1 MRRFTMRVPALLALL
16 VLAAAAPACKSRKP
30 VAVDTTEAGD
40 IPREVALQKLRE
52 LLPTMDY
59 TYCTLPKDSLKPSEI
74 RAWSVRSDMI
84 EIDLGKAKPLQLV
97 YRDIMDVKLELV
109 GKYYTARVYTTVQTE
124 PEKDHF
130 QFLWKNENPAKSV
143 VELLTSLKSK

>member
-1 MRRFTMRVPALLALL
+1 MRVTSLIALAFLAL
-16 VLAAAAPACKSRKP
+16 AAPACKSRKQ
-30 VAVDTTEAGD
+30 VTVDTSEAGD

-97 YRDIMDVKLELV
+97 YKDITDVKLELA
-109 GKYYTARVYTTVQTE
+109 GKFYTARVFTRVQTE

-130 QFLWKNENPAKSV
+130 QFLWRQENPAKSV
-143 VELLTSLKSK
+143 VELLISLKSK

>member
-1 MRRFTMRVPALLALL
+1 MRVTALMAL
-16 VLAAAAPACKSRKP
+16 VFLAAVAPACKSRKP
-30 VAVDTTEAGD
+30 VAVDTSEAGD
-40 IPREVALQKLRE
+40 IPREIALQKLRE

-59 TYCTLPKDSLKPSEI
+59 TYCTVPKDSLKPSEI

-97 YRDIMDVKLELV
+97 YREITDVKLELV
-109 GKYYTARVYTTVQTE
+109 GKYYTARVYTTVV
-124 PEKDHF
+124 PDKDKDHF
-130 QFLWKNENPAKSV
+130 QFLWKQENPAKSV